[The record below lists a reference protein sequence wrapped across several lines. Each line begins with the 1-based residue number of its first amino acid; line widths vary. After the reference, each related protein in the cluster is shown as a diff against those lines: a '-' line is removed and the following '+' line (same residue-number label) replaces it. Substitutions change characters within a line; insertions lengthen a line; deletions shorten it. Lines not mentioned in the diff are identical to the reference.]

1 MPASETRQTLLQAS
15 RLYSAV
21 GRKTLLGTALGA
33 VFCATEA
40 SVENYRHK
48 HDALNGMAGGAAAGL
63 AFGMARPMP
72 QPFAWPLAFAGVA
85 AMADVVGE
93 WVPAALSTS
102 R

>member
-1 MPASETRQTLLQAS
+1 
-15 RLYSAV
+15 
-21 GRKTLLGTALGA
+21 
-33 VFCATEA
+33 
-40 SVENYRHK
+40 
-48 HDALNGMAGGAAAGL
+48 MAGGAAAGL